1 MKRNYIAPN
10 LAIVA
15 FKGDAVMQSY
25 SNKEASSSAV
35 SLGKENEIT
44 EQPSG
49 SHNIWDEEE

>member
-15 FKGDAVMQSY
+15 FKGDTVMQSY
-25 SNKEASSSAV
+25 SNKEASNSAV

-49 SHNIWDEEE
+49 SSSIWDEEE